1 MIKTHLKDLLD
12 IQFILILVILFGVTM
27 VLTMVFSDKV
37 KDFKQ
42 NYKRKFTIYV
52 LSLVFG
58 YVLVSLLG
66 FNKLF
71 DELGDE
77 FLFYQLASLLF
88 GIVHVYFYRWYFD
101 SFDSKSLP
109 LEMFF
114 SVVVILYGGFPFVI
128 IYTALH
134 GLNFTYLLCGH
145 FLAFII
151 PTGVYITFEL
161 MMRIPPKI
169 YMSWKIPKDHN
180 FKAIKSEDLKEMVLV
195 TLLIKKKE
203 DSEEYASFRAK
214 APMQLDFEALFYH
227 TITGY
232 NDKNKENKIETETN
246 GEGHNWVFFIQTKW
260 YQPSRYI
267 APNFNMHMN
276 GIGENSVIVCERQK
290 ESGLHYK
297 KRLEDANTI
306 ILDQKNLKINIMI
319 VKS

>member
-1 MIKTHLKDLLD
+1 MIKTYLKDLLD
-12 IQFILILVILFGVTM
+12 IQFILILVILLGVTM

-88 GIVHVYFYRWYFD
+88 GIVHAYFYRWYFD

-109 LEMFF
+109 LEIFF
-114 SVVVILYGGFPFVI
+114 SVVVILYGGFPFMI

-169 YMSWKIPKDHN
+169 YMTWELPRNEDA
-180 FKAIKSEDLKEMVLV
+180 FPAIEDSELKEVFLI

-203 DSEEYASFRAK
+203 TDKEYQKISDMVDNEKLHITPLAYIRGRSLSNICFIIDEAQNLTPHEVKTIITRA
-214 APMQLDFEALFYH
+214 
-227 TITGY
+227 
-232 NDKNKENKIETETN
+232 
-246 GEGHNWVFFIQTKW
+246 
-260 YQPSRYI
+260 
-267 APNFNMHMN
+267 
-276 GIGENSVIVCERQK
+276 GENTKIIFTGDVNQIDTPYLDSHSNGLSHIIDKIKDNPLYAHITLERG
-290 ESGLHYK
+290 ERSEL
-297 KRLEDANTI
+297 AN
-306 ILDQKNLKINIMI
+306 LAGALL
-319 VKS
+319 